1 MYQLGFDFQAGD
13 FMGDLNESME
23 NKTCD
28 TAMNSALAGGISAAK
43 SAAKVAGSRK
53 M

>member
-13 FMGDLNESME
+13 FTGDVNESLE

-28 TAMNSALAGGISAAK
+28 TAMKSVLAGGTSAAK
-43 SAAKVAGSRK
+43 SAAKDAGS